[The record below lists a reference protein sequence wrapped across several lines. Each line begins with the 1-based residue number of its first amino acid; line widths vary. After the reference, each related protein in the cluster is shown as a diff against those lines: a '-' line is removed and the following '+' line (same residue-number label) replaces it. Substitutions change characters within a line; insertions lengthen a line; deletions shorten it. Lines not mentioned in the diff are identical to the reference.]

1 MEKADISK
9 IKLTVSEFKEAR
21 KGFLTR
27 RSIPFQKPRACDGL
41 IFILDGSCR
50 YTFNDNTKFEAKKFD
65 VLYLAKN
72 AIYEMDINCDRYEF
86 FVLNFN
92 FFSDVPKKSAVY
104 PSGSPAYVCRL
115 FSNLCFSRDTDT
127 PQTFAQKMCWIY
139 KIIEAIT
146 QNADRAYIKG
156 QGRQKIELC
165 ADKIHLNFSDTNLSV
180 AALASEAGYSEVYFR
195 NLFVRRFGQTPSRY
209 ITKTRISHAIKLME
223 LDGLTLGEI
232 AEECGFSSLP
242 YFNKVFKELIGETPA
257 SYRRSLA
264 KRIDIT

>member
-9 IKLTVSEFKEAR
+9 SKLTVSEFKEAR
-21 KGFLTR
+21 KGFLSR
-27 RSIPFQKPRACDGL
+27 RSIPFQNPRACDGL

-65 VLYLAKN
+65 VLYLSKDAVYK
-72 AIYEMDINCDRYEF
+72 MDINCDRSEF
-86 FVLNFN
+86 FVLNFK
-92 FFSDVPKKSAVY
+92 FCSDAPRKSAVY
-104 PSGSPAYVCRL
+104 PSVSPTYVCRL
-115 FSNLCFSRDTDT
+115 FSNLCYSRDADT

-139 KIIEAIT
+139 KIIESVS
-146 QNADRAYIKG
+146 QSADRTYIQG

-165 ADKIHLNFSDTNLSV
+165 ADRIHLNFSDPNLSV
-180 AALASEAGYSEVYFR
+180 AALAGEAGYSEVYFR
-195 NLFVRRFGQTPSRY
+195 NLFVRRFGQTPSKY
-209 ITKTRISHAIKLME
+209 ITNTRISHAIKLME

-242 YFNKVFKELIGETPA
+242 YFNKVFKEFIGETPA
-257 SYRRSLA
+257 AYRRSLA